1 MELRN
6 IDFQNVNSISALS
19 VREDQ
24 REFVA
29 PNWLSLAEA
38 YVVLSDGAWAQAFGL
53 YEGDEPVGFVMF
65 GYDSLDDPE
74 EPPVAKGNYCLW
86 RFMIDQKHQGR
97 GLGKQAMQVCLD
109 YLRTRPF
116 GPAEKVWLSYE
127 PENAAARSLYHR
139 FGFRENGQRCGEEI
153 VAERDL

>member
-1 MELRN
+1 MELRKITLEN
-6 IDFQNVNSISALS
+6 MDAVIGLG

-24 REFVA
+24 KEFVA
-29 PNWLSLAEA
+29 PNLLSLGEA
-38 YVVLSDGAWAQAFGL
+38 YAALSGGYTAQAFGL
-53 YEGDEPVGFVMF
+53 YEGDGPVGFVMF